1 MRAHRVIGALTV
13 VLVLVV
19 SAFMLGGAFTK
30 ARFELAPRTDA
41 VAQAPDVDE
50 GPTMNPTDSS
60 RGSEPISDR
69 PVTARSSPDVSPIT
83 SNPESAPPQ
92 PTTPSQT
99 TNVPLPVTT
108 DGSVNPNTPPSS
120 TASSIISPVPR
131 PNFFT
136 IMLGGNTGTGKLW
149 TAPYIRVLPSGAE
162 WLDGDRAGYRCA
174 YMFLAHQGQIVGRV
188 TFARIDGV
196 DYAVVNDK
204 HMDEGM
210 RYYDGSLAGPG
221 APKEL
226 GECPFPAETYQ
237 PSTGPEERATIVYWV
252 DGMPVETR
260 NYKATEVRPGV
271 TFQQMTKT
279 STRITVVGY
288 LDGLPAIVV
297 YYDVLATNAAIT
309 SDF

>member
-13 VLVLVV
+13 VLVLVL

-41 VAQAPDVDE
+41 NAQALDVDE

-60 RGSEPISDR
+60 RGSEPIPDR
-69 PVTARSSPDVSPIT
+69 PVTAPSSPDVSPNT

-92 PTTPSQT
+92 ATTPSQT
-99 TNVPLPVTT
+99 TSAPPPVTT
-108 DGSVNPNTPPSS
+108 DVVVNPPAPPSS
-120 TASSIISPVPR
+120 TTSSIISPLPR
-131 PNFFT
+131 PNFFN
-136 IMLGGNTGTGKLW
+136 IMLGGNTGTGRLW
-149 TAPYIRVLPSGAE
+149 TATYIRVLPSGAG

-188 TFARIDGV
+188 TFSRIDGV

-204 HMDEGM
+204 HMAEGE
-210 RYYDGSLAGPG
+210 RYYDGSLAEPE

-226 GECPFPAETYQ
+226 GECPRPAETYE

-252 DGMPVETR
+252 DGVPVETR
-260 NYKATEVRPGV
+260 NYKVTEVRPGV
-271 TFQQMTKT
+271 TFQQIAKT

-288 LDGLPAIVV
+288 LDGLPAMVV
-297 YYDVLATNAAIT
+297 YYDVLAANAAIT